1 MYFFAH
7 MRANQ
12 NQPMDWPPF
21 MRILI
26 NRILD
31 AGYVEIVSPEGSV
44 FISGMRVDPEHLYI
58 TNEGRKFIENIG
70 LREM

>member
-1 MYFFAH
+1 
-7 MRANQ
+7 
-12 NQPMDWPPF
+12 MDWPPF

-31 AGYVEIVSPEGSV
+31 AGYVRIDQKGSV
-44 FISGMRVDPEHLYI
+44 YAGNMQVDPDHLYI

-70 LREM
+70 LKEM